1 MNEETNLINV
11 SDILPYDFVR
21 ENEVIA
27 SHSEDGYE
35 LISSKKAHPSFV
47 S

>member
-27 SHSEDGYE
+27 SHSEEGYQ
-35 LISSKKAHPSFV
+35 
-47 S
+47 

>member
-27 SHSEDGYE
+27 SHSEEGCLLYTSDAADE
-35 LISSKKAHPSFV
+35 
-47 S
+47 